1 MRGVF
6 NVSGKAKH
14 LDCKS
19 GHGTGVCSYNIIVKH
34 FVQH

>member
-14 LDCKS
+14 LDYKS
-19 GHGTGVCSYNIIVKH
+19 GHGTGVCSYIVNL
-34 FVQH
+34 FAQD